1 MRIRPTSLTH
11 SGVASFFS
19 RHAVTRSGILVGDAP
34 PPSPFPAATD
44 RSFVSAFLLLHHKS
58 KREGGREGGSFLFF
72 PRFYCYCCPSILCS
86 LLTTDWHGGLATD
99 GVHEKKK
106 KEGREGGGE
115 ISFLPSHFVP
125 RPLPFEGR
133 RNTSHP
139 SDAAA
144 ADADAAAAAAG
155 RHGAPSQRSRASR
168 KAVGRSGRRRSER
181 ERDDRRP
188 RGGRADGRTD
198 KPTIL
203 PPLLLL
209 LLLLLLRGEC
219 CGCSSG
225 NSEWEIVKVCVSTL
239 FPDGHFATIVILVA
253 RGVSVVTDCL
263 SLFFGYSSCKFKMG
277 LLKNRDL
284 LCVRFLPAFMT
295 KS

>member
-144 ADADAAAAAAG
+144 ADADLMITINACDLA
-155 RHGAPSQRSRASR
+155 RLLCLAPDCRSDHSSR
-168 KAVGRSGRRRSER
+168 RYC
-181 ERDDRRP
+181 RP
-188 RGGRADGRTD
+188 RWSCSVGVL
-198 KPTIL
+198 L
-203 PPLLLL
+203 P
-209 LLLLLLRGEC
+209 
-219 CGCSSG
+219 
-225 NSEWEIVKVCVSTL
+225 
-239 FPDGHFATIVILVA
+239 LV
-253 RGVSVVTDCL
+253 L
-263 SLFFGYSSCKFKMG
+263 
-277 LLKNRDL
+277 
-284 LCVRFLPAFMT
+284 
-295 KS
+295 